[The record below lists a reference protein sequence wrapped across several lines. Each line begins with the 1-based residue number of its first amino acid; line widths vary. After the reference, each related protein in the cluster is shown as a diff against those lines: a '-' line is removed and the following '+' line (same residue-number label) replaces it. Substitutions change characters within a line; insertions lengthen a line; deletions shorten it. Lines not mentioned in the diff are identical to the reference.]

1 MLKHDVGN
9 RIRYLRK
16 KLGISQEKLALKSDL
31 DRTYLA
37 GIESGKRN
45 ATLDS
50 VEKIIQSLDISVKDF
65 FNFEQIVDYE

>member
-9 RIRYLRK
+9 RIRYLRN
-16 KLGISQEKLALKSDL
+16 KLGLSQEKLALKSDL

-50 VEKIIQSLDISVKDF
+50 VEKIIQSLDISIKDF
-65 FNFEQIVDYE
+65 FDFELDVDYE

>member
-1 MLKHDVGN
+1 MLKHDVRN
-9 RIRYLRK
+9 RIRYLRN

-50 VEKIIQSLDISVKDF
+50 VEKIIRSLDISVKDF
-65 FNFEQIVDYE
+65 FDFEQTVD

>member
-1 MLKHDVGN
+1 MLKHDIGN
-9 RIRYLRK
+9 RIKFLRNK
-16 KLGISQEKLALKSDL
+16 IGISQEKLALKADV

-50 VEKIIQSLDISVKDF
+50 IEKIIRALEISAKDF
-65 FNFEQIVDYE
+65 FDFEFSVDYE

>member
-9 RIRYLRK
+9 RIRYLRN
-16 KLGISQEKLALKSDL
+16 KLGLSQEKLALKSDL

-50 VEKIIQSLDISVKDF
+50 VEKIIQSLDISIKDF
-65 FNFEQIVDYE
+65 FDFELDVDYK

>member
-1 MLKHDVGN
+1 MLRHDVGN
-9 RIRYLRK
+9 RIRYLRN
-16 KLGISQEKLALKSDL
+16 KLGLSQEKLALKSDL

-50 VEKIIQSLDISVKDF
+50 VEKIIQSLDISIKDF
-65 FNFEQIVDYE
+65 FDFELDVDYK

>member
-16 KLGISQEKLALKSDL
+16 KLGISQEKLALRSEL

-50 VEKIIQSLDISVKDF
+50 VEKIIRSLDISIKDF
-65 FNFEQIVDYE
+65 FDFE

>member
-1 MLKHDVGN
+1 MLKHDIGN

-50 VEKIIQSLDISVKDF
+50 VEKIIRSLDISVKEF
-65 FNFEQIVDYE
+65 FDFEQGVDYK